1 MPNQLFY
8 GDNLEVLQK
17 YIADASVDLCYVD
30 PPFNSQQNYNQ
41 IYADAAQDD
50 YAQTQVF
57 VDTWEW
63 GERAEECFREIAVN
77 PRYNQET
84 AAMINGFATI
94 LGKGGMLAYL
104 VNMTAR
110 LAEIWRVLKPTGS
123 FYLHC
128 DPTASHYLKILLD
141 AIFGSRGGKFNNE
154 IIWRR
159 HYSHN
164 DGQKF
169 GCIHDAILYYT
180 KSANYTYHRQHL
192 AYDAD
197 YIAKNYRGVD
207 KDGRRFR
214 SVSLNA
220 AGQGDAK
227 YFGDRLLAPPQG
239 THWRW
244 SQERLNTALKDGV
257 IYFTENG
264 VPRQKQFLERME
276 GVPVQDTWTDFYSLS
291 SHDKERLGYATQKPL
306 ALLERII
313 KASSNAGDTV
323 LDAFCGCGT
332 TVDAAQSLGRKW
344 IGVDITYNSISLI
357 QKRLAERY
365 GEKILGDVIFSG
377 IPQDLAA
384 ARALAQKQDDRL
396 RKEFEKWTILTY
408 ANNQAKINDK
418 KGADGGI
425 DGVAYTA
432 VGTAL
437 FSVKSGAVSVKDVRD
452 LRGVLD
458 RENAAAGILITLNAP
473 TKNMSQEASA
483 AGFLPDPPTMRLP
496 QKTPKIQIVSIQQM
510 LDGARLNLPLPVPVL
525 KAAARAKQKNHQAE
539 IDFDAS

>member
-1 MPNQLFY
+1 M
-8 GDNLEVLQK
+8 
-17 YIADASVDLCYVD
+17 
-30 PPFNSQQNYNQ
+30 
-41 IYADAAQDD
+41 
-50 YAQTQVF
+50 
-57 VDTWEW
+57 
-63 GERAEECFREIAVN
+63 
-77 PRYNQET
+77 
-84 AAMINGFATI
+84 
-94 LGKGGMLAYL
+94 
-104 VNMTAR
+104 
-110 LAEIWRVLKPTGS
+110 
-123 FYLHC
+123 
-128 DPTASHYLKILLD
+128 
-141 AIFGSRGGKFNNE
+141 
-154 IIWRR
+154 
-159 HYSHN
+159 
-164 DGQKF
+164 
-169 GCIHDAILYYT
+169 
-180 KSANYTYHRQHL
+180 
-192 AYDAD
+192 
-197 YIAKNYRGVD
+197 
-207 KDGRRFR
+207 
-214 SVSLNA
+214 
-220 AGQGDAK
+220 
-227 YFGDRLLAPPQG
+227 
-239 THWRW
+239 
-244 SQERLNTALKDGV
+244 
-257 IYFTENG
+257 
-264 VPRQKQFLERME
+264 
-276 GVPVQDTWTDFYSLS
+276 
-291 SHDKERLGYATQKPL
+291 GYATQKPL

-396 RKEFEKWTILTY
+396 RKEFEKWAILTY

-525 KAAARAKQKNHQAE
+525 KAAARAKPKNHQAE